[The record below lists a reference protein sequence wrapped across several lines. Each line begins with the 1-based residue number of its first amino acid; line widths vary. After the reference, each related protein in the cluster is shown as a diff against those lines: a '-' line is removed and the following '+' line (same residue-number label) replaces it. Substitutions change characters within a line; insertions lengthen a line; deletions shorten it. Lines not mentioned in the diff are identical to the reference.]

1 MSIQLSII
9 GGFLEAGKTTFI
21 QNLLKGGND
30 RYSSKK
36 TVLICCEQGFEEY
49 RESTLKRYNTVLI
62 NINDIRVLDR
72 SFICSVIEEHDPDRI
87 LIEYNGTWPIG
98 EFLKIRLPSGC
109 CISNIY
115 FIADASN
122 FALYMSNMKS
132 IMTEQISNSDIVI
145 LNRDKSLD
153 SVEKAN
159 IKRAIKAVNRQTKV
173 IYHIK
178 DYQMLQGNNKDI
190 SGFIFAALLLM
201 LYLFFTSVKNT
212 GSAFI
217 SIFLGILIQALPFIL
232 LGIFISSFL
241 QVFASDEKIA
251 KVFSRFK
258 WVGFPAAV
266 IMGIFF
272 PVCDCAMAPICSRL
286 AGKGVPVYY
295 VLTFLLSAPVV
306 NPVVIMSTYYAFH
319 DKPEVVFMR
328 VGLGIV
334 IALMVG
340 LILKFAGVTKEYAI
354 NERVL
359 ETPCSGGYIEN
370 LSQEGFIGKL
380 WMLIR
385 HAGMEFFNVGS
396 YIVVGA
402 FITSLLQTFLSREL
416 FSAAGIGGHLE
427 LLIMLGAAVFM
438 SVCSTS
444 NAFIARGFSYSFP
457 THGIVCYMVMGP
469 MLDLK
474 NILMLSASFKKK
486 FLIELFVMLIV
497 IAVFIF
503 SIAATFFS

>member
-201 LYLFFTSVKNT
+201 LYLFLRQLK
-212 GSAFI
+212 
-217 SIFLGILIQALPFIL
+217 IQALPL
-232 LGIFISSFL
+232 
-241 QVFASDEKIA
+241 
-251 KVFSRFK
+251 
-258 WVGFPAAV
+258 
-266 IMGIFF
+266 
-272 PVCDCAMAPICSRL
+272 
-286 AGKGVPVYY
+286 
-295 VLTFLLSAPVV
+295 
-306 NPVVIMSTYYAFH
+306 
-319 DKPEVVFMR
+319 
-328 VGLGIV
+328 
-334 IALMVG
+334 
-340 LILKFAGVTKEYAI
+340 
-354 NERVL
+354 
-359 ETPCSGGYIEN
+359 
-370 LSQEGFIGKL
+370 
-380 WMLIR
+380 
-385 HAGMEFFNVGS
+385 
-396 YIVVGA
+396 
-402 FITSLLQTFLSREL
+402 
-416 FSAAGIGGHLE
+416 
-427 LLIMLGAAVFM
+427 
-438 SVCSTS
+438 
-444 NAFIARGFSYSFP
+444 
-457 THGIVCYMVMGP
+457 
-469 MLDLK
+469 
-474 NILMLSASFKKK
+474 
-486 FLIELFVMLIV
+486 
-497 IAVFIF
+497 
-503 SIAATFFS
+503 